1 MAFPSTLRLGREAV
15 SKTMQLKAWGL
26 REFASAVF
34 FSTKSEG
41 SEKGKQKKSKMQ
53 QSPQNV
59 VAPKEGVPAPRTE
72 FTKKLSSP
80 DSYPS
85 AVNKAKTIDTI
96 NSDDIKQQT
105 AEEIRKLL
113 SRKTVVEFPH
123 RVSSSS
129 LKAKDTYL
137 GTNQQ
142 TQKAA
147 KVGLSSDSDSDSDL
161 EDSISEIVL
170 KPQMAVQTKGEFP
183 QQKAFETKI
192 QRPLKLPEKIQFQKA
207 HMDSTHVEKPHQSEM
222 KLTVEPS
229 EAHKETKIPKS
240 EVREYFREQSINE
253 AHKQNSMFKLNKMT
267 KDQKAVEIHRDV
279 SDQTEGGSSTQLD
292 VETKL
297 FIEKEENR
305 EGKRRTIDFTAD
317 YFENKDVLQEQV
329 PILNLEAP
337 PPQTKEDIL
346 EENVPAINTGEKEE
360 VIQELENQGI
370 IQGIESAES
379 VDNSTYKNLQHHNY
393 NTYTFLDF
401 HLDLLKFRLP
411 QPSSG
416 RESPRH

>member
-1 MAFPSTLRLGREAV
+1 M
-15 SKTMQLKAWGL
+15 
-26 REFASAVF
+26 
-34 FSTKSEG
+34 
-41 SEKGKQKKSKMQ
+41 
-53 QSPQNV
+53 
-59 VAPKEGVPAPRTE
+59 
-72 FTKKLSSP
+72 
-80 DSYPS
+80 
-85 AVNKAKTIDTI
+85 NKANTMDTI

-113 SRKTVVEFPH
+113 SRKTVVEFPQ

-170 KPQMAVQTKGEFP
+170 KPQIAVQTKGEFP

-192 QRPLKLPEKIQFQKA
+192 QRPLKLIEKTQFQKA
-207 HMDSTHVEKPHQSEM
+207 HEDSTHVEKPHQSEM
-222 KLTVEPS
+222 KLTVEQS
-229 EAHKETKIPKS
+229 EAYKEAKIPKS
-240 EVREYFREQSINE
+240 ESRDSFREQSIKE
-253 AHKQNSMFKLNKMT
+253 AHMQNSMFKLNKMT
-267 KDQKAVEIHRDV
+267 KENQKPVEIHREV
-279 SDQTEGGSSTQLD
+279 SEQMEGGSSAQLD

-297 FIEKEENR
+297 LIVKEENR
-305 EGKRRTIDFTAD
+305 EGKPRAVDFTAD

-346 EENVPAINTGEKEE
+346 EENVPAINTAEKEE

-379 VDNSTYKNLQHHNY
+379 FGNSTYKNLQHHNY